1 MAIEVFSRYEKKY
14 IVDREQVEWLR
25 KKISEYMIVDK
36 YNRDGKLY
44 NIANIYYDT
53 KEDSLVA
60 KSIEKPLYKEKLRLR
75 SYGVP
80 DISDK
85 VFLEIKKKYKGLV
98 NKRRTRLELSEAYD
112 LIENGVIPEN
122 KDYINPQVL
131 KEIEYFLSMYDLE
144 AKAYITYDR
153 FAYFSK
159 TDNDFRLTF
168 DTNIR
173 TRRENLRLEAGN
185 YGTPLMGEDFWLM
198 EVKSLYAFPLWFV
211 KLLSDN
217 SIYSNSFSKYGNEYK
232 KYIKEK

>member
-217 SIYSNSFSKYGNEYK
+217 SLYSNSFSKYGNEYK

>member
-131 KEIEYFLSMYDLE
+131 KEIEYFLSIYDLE

-217 SIYSNSFSKYGNEYK
+217 SLYSNSFSKYGNEYK